1 MRHCMNQRVTP
12 AAHAL
17 AEEIKKHYCQRFR
30 RWTRDASEAEDLC
43 QELFLRAYKLL
54 DRHEELHRNH
64 RLLGVMARNVLCD
77 WWRKQ
82 KKGRLEPLDEQR
94 EPADET
100 VATDESL
107 ARARLWPTV
116 RAEVERLVKRDRQR
130 QMLLVGD
137 EELTDVA
144 KRLQTTAATVY
155 QTRCKLLARL
165 ARSPRLRQLR
175 EELLCA

>member
-1 MRHCMNQRVTP
+1 MTKSTMP

-17 AEEIKKHYCQRFR
+17 AEEIKKHYYQRFR
-30 RWTRDASEAEDLC
+30 RWTRDASQADDLC
-43 QELFLRAYKLL
+43 QELFMRGFKLL
-54 DRHEELHRNH
+54 DQHEALHDNH

-82 KKGRLEPLDEQR
+82 KTGRLEPLDEQR
-94 EPADET
+94 ESADET
-100 VATDESL
+100 VAADESL
-107 ARARLWPTV
+107 ARARLWPSV
-116 RAEVERLVKRDRQR
+116 RAEVERLVKSERHR

-165 ARSPRLRQLR
+165 ARSPRLWQLR